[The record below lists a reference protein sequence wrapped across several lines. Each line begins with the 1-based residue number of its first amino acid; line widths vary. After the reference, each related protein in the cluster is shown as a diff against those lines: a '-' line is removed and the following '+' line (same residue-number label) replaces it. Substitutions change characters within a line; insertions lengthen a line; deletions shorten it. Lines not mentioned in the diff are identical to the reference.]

1 MNTLIDIPC
10 QTKDNARQ
18 RLYCA
23 KMGSLS
29 QSTPEYV
36 EELARQIRIWLHEV
50 EADIAQGI
58 QEALTHSQED
68 IQTENYRSSFPPA
81 LDDTELS
88 EKEYEASLMS
98 DLPAS
103 KGRSVGDDGFL
114 SDLDE
119 LADAEQIGD

>member
-1 MNTLIDIPC
+1 MITLIDIPC
-10 QTKDNARQ
+10 KTIENARQ

-50 EADIAQGI
+50 ESDIAQGI

-81 LDDTELS
+81 LLDDKELS
-88 EKEYEASLMS
+88 EQEYEAL
-98 DLPAS
+98 LPS

-114 SDLDE
+114 SDAE
-119 LADAEQIGD
+119 LIGDNES

>member
-1 MNTLIDIPC
+1 MNTLIDMPC
-10 QTKDNARQ
+10 RNKEDARNRIYHSQ
-18 RLYCA
+18 V
-23 KMGSLS
+23 GSLVRA
-29 QSTPEYV
+29 TPEYS
-36 EELARQIRIWLHEV
+36 EELARQLRIWLHQV
-50 EADIAQGI
+50 EAEIARGI
-58 QEALTHSQED
+58 QAALLQEECE
-68 IQTENYRSSFPPA
+68 TENYRSSFPPA
-81 LDDTELS
+81 LLDDTELS